1 MASDRTPLR
10 ATAAIQRRPAV
21 STRVQRSAV
30 EKVRSPAQT
39 LQQRIGNRATQVF
52 IARSAATQSQT
63 QAAVHVAA
71 PPSIQ
76 RLEHSTK
83 RSRLPA
89 KVSKARDP
97 AELEAEETARK
108 VMRMSQPPAPKPT
121 ASTPPIAK
129 AVTTGTAQ
137 RAEASSAVP
146 TAPAPPSRVSIP
158 GGSPLP
164 SAVRSHMEPRF
175 GANFG
180 NVRVHTGDAAAK
192 HSASVNAHAFT
203 VGDHIFFGRDQYQPQ
218 SAGGR
223 ELIAHELT
231 HTIQQEAVVQRQV
244 DATVTQR
251 SEPQVHRLGIS
262 DALNWIADKA
272 NYLPGFR
279 LLTIVLGMNPINFA
293 PVERSAANILRA
305 LLEMIPVIGPLLAQA
320 LEGYGIFT
328 KVGTWVE
335 GQIKTLG
342 LVGGGLKSALDKFLD
357 SLSWSDIFRLDD
369 VYERGKRIFTEPI
382 SRLIEFGKS
391 LVVTILGFIRE
402 AILVPLAGLAA
413 KTRGYDLLKAV
424 LGEDPVTGEKVVPT
438 PELLIGGFMKLIGQE
453 EVWER
458 IKKAN
463 ALPRAW
469 AWFKGALDGLKGFVS
484 QVPTL
489 FLNTLKSLEIIDL
502 VIPPKAF
509 IKVAGAFGS
518 FALQFITWAGNTVW
532 TLLEI
537 VFDVVSP
544 GAFAYIKKTGA
555 ALKGILTNPLPFMG
569 NLVKAAK
576 LGFQKF
582 ADNIG
587 SHLKAGLIDWL
598 TGSLEGVYIPKALS
612 LPELGK
618 FALSV
623 LGISWAQ
630 IRAKIVKALG
640 PSGEMI
646 MKGLETTFD
655 IVVALVTGGPA
666 AAWELIKDK
675 LTDLKD
681 QVVSGIIGF
690 VTDAVV
696 KKAIPKLIAMF
707 IPGAGFISAIIT
719 IYDTIK
725 TFIEQLTKIIQVVK
739 AFVDS
744 IVAIAAGNIADAANR
759 VEGILSKLL
768 SLAISFLAGFLG
780 LGKITD
786 KIKEVIEKIR
796 ATVDK
801 ALDSVITWIVD
812 KAKALFASG
821 KAAVGSIVAW
831 WKEKL
836 GFTNKA
842 GETHTLQF
850 MGEGESAKLGI
861 ETTLMSVRAYLDNHP
876 EKGTPDWVTADSV
889 FSAAMQVIYSPAAKT
904 QQEKERR
911 QQITQQLAK
920 ISAAFAKL
928 GGEPPEADDYEK
940 TTAATYASPPKVE
953 VIVDKPQEGTRTGA
967 WPTTKPGYKEIYD
980 AGLTTAT
987 DPWVQ
992 MHIISE
998 KLGGSGTDFEN
1009 LVPAPQSVN
1018 LGPFRS
1024 FEHKAATLASGKSG
1038 KIKNRVWVEVAVSG
1052 GKTAASGLLGK
1063 AGLWLWKGKKA
1074 APKWMKNET
1083 PSLSVSAGIPK
1094 PQLSGTRKL
1103 VLNFT
1108 SGTEMQRDFGISS
1121 ATATLVK
1128 EGRPYASQA
1137 HFVKSIT
1144 DRGATAGQ
1152 VNAILNRN
1160 PALNGP

>member
-1 MASDRTPLR
+1 MR
-10 ATAAIQRRPAV
+10 APAAIQRRPTA
-21 STRVQRSAV
+21 SARVQRSAA
-30 EKVRSPAQT
+30 ENPRSPGRA
-39 LQQRIGNRATQVF
+39 LQERFGNRATQIL
-52 IARSAATQSQT
+52 IARSIASHTRESSEA
-63 QAAVHVAA
+63 QARVNVAS
-71 PPSIQ
+71 PLSIQ
-76 RLEHSTK
+76 RAEQSPKST
-83 RSRLPA
+83 RLPP
-89 KVSKARDP
+89 KVSKANDP
-97 AELEAEETARK
+97 SELEAEEMARK
-108 VMRMSQPPAPKPT
+108 VMRMREPPAAAPARPKTSAT
-121 ASTPPIAK
+121 A
-129 AVTTGTAQ
+129 AVH
-137 RAEASSAVP
+137 RAEVSTSPAKITAPSSASVNI
-146 TAPAPPSRVSIP
+146 S
-158 GGSPLP
+158 GGSPLHA
-164 SAVRSHMEPRF
+164 SVRSHMEPRF
-175 GANFG
+175 GANFS
-180 NVRVHTGDAAAK
+180 NVRVHTGDAAARQ
-192 HSASVNAHAFT
+192 SASLNAHAFT
-203 VGDHIFFGRDQYQPQ
+203 VGDHIFFGKEKYQPQ
-218 SAGGR
+218 SASGR

-231 HTIQQEAVVQRQV
+231 HTVQQGAVVQRQV
-244 DATVTQR
+244 DTTITQR
-251 SEPQVHRLGIS
+251 SEPRIQRLGVS

-305 LLEMIPVIGPLLAQA
+305 LLEMIPVTGALLAQA
-320 LEGYGIFT
+320 LESYGIFA

-335 GQIKTLG
+335 AQVKTLG
-342 LVGGGLKSALDKFLD
+342 LVGGSLKSALDKFLD
-357 SLSWSDIFRLDD
+357 SLSWRDIFRLDD

-391 LVVTILGFIRE
+391 LVVTILDFIRQ
-402 AILVPLAGLAA
+402 AILLPLAALAA

-424 LGEDPVTGEKVVPT
+424 LGEDPVTGEKVVAT
-438 PELLIGGFMKLIGQE
+438 PELLIGGFMKLIGEE

-469 AWFKGALDGLKGFVS
+469 VWFKGALEGLKGFVS
-484 QVPTL
+484 QIPTL

-502 VIPPKAF
+502 VIPLKAF

-518 FALQFITWAGNTVW
+518 FAFQFITWAGNTVW

-544 GAFAYIKKTGA
+544 GAFEYIKKTGA
-555 ALKGILTNPLPFMG
+555 ALKGILKNPLPFMG

-576 LGFQKF
+576 LGFQNF

-587 SHLKAGLIDWL
+587 THLKAGLIDWL

-612 LPELGK
+612 LVELGK

-630 IRAKIVKALG
+630 IRGKIVKALG
-640 PSGEMI
+640 PNGEMI

-681 QVVSGIIGF
+681 QVINGIIGF

-725 TFIEQLTKIIQVVK
+725 TFIEQLTKIMQVVK

-744 IVAIAAGNIADAANR
+744 IVNIAAGNIADAAKR

-780 LGKITD
+780 LGKVTD
-786 KIKEVIEKIR
+786 KIKEIIEKIR

-821 KAAVGSIVAW
+821 KAAVGAVVAW

-861 ETTLMSVRAYLDNHP
+861 ETTLMPVRVYLDNHP
-876 EKGTPDWVTADSV
+876 DKGTPDWETANSV
-889 FSAAMQVIYSPAAKT
+889 FSEAMQIIYSPAAKS
-904 QQEKERR
+904 QAEKDRR

-928 GGEPPEADDYEK
+928 GGEPPDSGDYEK
-940 TTAATYASPPKVE
+940 TTPATYGSPPKVE
-953 VIVDKPQEGTRTGA
+953 VIVDKPQDGTRTGA
-967 WPTTKPGYKEIYD
+967 WPTSKPGYKEIYD

-1038 KIKNRVWVEVAVSG
+1038 KIKNRVWVEVSVSG
-1052 GKTAASGLLGK
+1052 SKTAASGLLGK
-1063 AGLWLWKGKKA
+1063 AGLWLWKGKQA
-1074 APKWMKNET
+1074 AQKWMKNEA
-1083 PSLSVSAGIPK
+1083 PSLSVSAAIPK

-1121 ATATLVK
+1121 ATSTLVK

-1137 HFVKSIT
+1137 HFVKSMT
-1144 DRGATAGQ
+1144 ERGATMGQ
-1152 VNAILNRN
+1152 VNAILNRD